1 MLPRTRRRPTTEAV
15 FAALGDATRMALVAR
30 LAGGEPASIAEL
42 TAGTRITRQAV
53 TKHLRVLEQAGL
65 VRGVRCGREN
75 RFALD
80 PRPLGDVHAYVERV
94 SQEWDAGLY
103 RLKAM
108 VEEQAR

>member
-1 MLPRTRRRPTTEAV
+1 MRRRPTTEAV
-15 FAALGDATRMALVAR
+15 FAALGDATRLALVSR
-30 LAGGEPASIAEL
+30 LADGQPASIAEL

-53 TKHLRVLEQAGL
+53 TKHLRVLEGAGL

-80 PRPLGDVHAYVERV
+80 PRPLGDVQEYVGRV
-94 SQEWDAGLY
+94 SQEWDSALS

-108 VEEQAR
+108 VEE